1 MNCLLS
7 WLIISV
13 DQSFTRRGIAH
24 KLLTYQLEEAKQIGC
39 QGLITTASAFNSQQV
54 RHILTSTVY
63 PLFQLFKKL
72 GYDEVHAVQLADWK
86 DKDGNQIF
94 KCLDRTSKASLVM
107 KLF

>member
-1 MNCLLS
+1 MPRIDYDCVCIQFS
-7 WLIISV
+7 TGSTYSILI
-13 DQSFTRRGIAH
+13 
-24 KLLTYQLEEAKQIGC
+24 
-39 QGLITTASAFNSQQV
+39 
-54 RHILTSTVY
+54 STVY

-72 GYDEVHAVQLADWK
+72 GYDEMHAVQLADWK